1 MTATRI
7 SFVMVHRER
16 AGQTGLTLDE
26 SVLRMMPF
34 AGLVNAGCLDLN
46 LPQEEERYRLLD
58 LEEGT
63 RATRP
68 ELVSAL
74 EVRDFVLVHEE
85 AAAIWDDDAAAITQ
99 FVRSN
104 LDRQ

>member
-1 MTATRI
+1 MTDTNIR
-7 SFVMVHRER
+7 FVVVHPER

-26 SVLRMMPF
+26 SVLRAMPF
-34 AGLVNAGCLDLN
+34 AGLINAGCLFLG

-63 RATRP
+63 WAARP
-68 ELVSAL
+68 QLVSGL
-74 EVRDFVLVHEE
+74 EIREFALVHEK
-85 AAAIWDDDAAAITQ
+85 AAAIWGDDAAAITQ